1 MTDKQW
7 SVYRRVYAVVIAFI
21 VIIIADLPQGFGYY
35 MLLITTYITANLFF
49 KNLKDGKRWL

>member
-7 SVYRRVYAVVIAFI
+7 SLYRRVYAVVISFCI
-21 VIIIADLPQGFGYY
+21 VIIADLEQGFGFY

-49 KNLKDGKRWL
+49 KNLKNGKDLL